1 MFSSFTLL
9 DGIILVAYLIV
20 VLSFGFYYSRRQA
33 KNPSD
38 YFLSGR
44 SMGWI
49 TVGMSIFATNISSE
63 HFIGLAGS
71 GAARGLAVGQFEIM
85 AIFIILILGWF
96 ISPVYIKSGVNTM
109 PEFLEKR
116 FDKRSRKFFA
126 ALSIILYIFT
136 KISVTLFA
144 GGILFYKIFGI
155 NIYASAIIIV
165 LITGIYSVI
174 GGATAVMKNH
184 IFQTVMLIL
193 GAVMLTVFGLMEVG
207 GFHGLQQKLPGNYF
221 SLFKPMSD
229 PDFPWTGIIFGAPI
243 VAFWYWCTD
252 QYIVQ
257 RVLSS
262 KSIEDA
268 RRGSILAA
276 CFKITPIFILVLPGL
291 IAVAL
296 FPEINGDDAYPTL
309 LASNILPMG
318 IKGFV
323 LAGLLSAIMSSL
335 ASVFNVTATIFTND
349 FYKPRHPE
357 ASDRKLVLVG
367 RLSTMVTIVA
377 AILCVPLVRVI
388 NSQVYLY
395 LQNIQ
400 SLVAP
405 PVTAVFLAGILSRK
419 VTARGALW
427 TLIIG
432 EMIGMSKLVLDM
444 MISMDMVHNTFL
456 LGIAQI
462 SFLHFTIMLFIVCV
476 FVIVLVSYIP
486 EDAEM
491 PGINK
496 VSYYFSDSIKD
507 VNYDGS
513 QTGALAGNRIN
524 LMFSL
529 VILIVVFI
537 FSFWG
542 IFF

>member
-1 MFSSFTLL
+1 MFSGFTLL
-9 DGIILVAYLIV
+9 DGIILIAYLIV
-20 VLSFGFYYSRRQA
+20 VLSFGFYYSRKQA

-38 YFLSGR
+38 YFLAGR

-49 TVGMSIFATNISSE
+49 AVGMSIFSTNISSE

-85 AIFIILILGWF
+85 AIFILLVLGWF
-96 ISPVYIKSGVNTM
+96 IAPVYIKSGVSTM

-116 FDKRSRKFFA
+116 FDARSRKFFA
-126 ALSIILYIFT
+126 TLSIILYIFT

-184 IFQTVMLIL
+184 IFQTIMLLL
-193 GAVMLTVFGLMEVG
+193 GAVMLTIFGLSEAG
-207 GFHGLQQKLPGNYF
+207 GFRGLQQKLPSDYF
-221 SLFKPMSD
+221 SMFKPMSD

-243 VAFWYWCTD
+243 IAFWYWCAD

-257 RVLSS
+257 RVLSAR
-262 KSIEDA
+262 SIDDA
-268 RRGSILAA
+268 RRGSLLAA
-276 CFKITPIFILVLPGL
+276 FFKITPIFILVLPGL

-296 FPEINGDDAYPTL
+296 FPEINGDEAYPTL

-323 LAGLLSAIMSSL
+323 LAGLLAAIMSSL
-335 ASVFNVTATIFTND
+335 ASVFNVTSALFTND
-349 FYKPRHPE
+349 FYKPKHPG

-367 RLSTMVTIVA
+367 RLATMVTIVA

-405 PVTAVFLAGILSRK
+405 PVTAVFIAGILSKR

-432 EMIGMSKLVLDM
+432 ELIGMAKLVLDM
-444 MISMDMVHNTFL
+444 MISMDMVHNTML
-456 LGIAQI
+456 LAVAQI
-462 SFLHFTIMLFIVCV
+462 SFLHFTIILFAICIIAIAV
-476 FVIVLVSYIP
+476 FSCIP
-486 EDAEM
+486 EETSV
-491 PGINK
+491 PGK
-496 VSYYFSDSIKD
+496 VSYFFSDSIRD
-507 VNYDGS
+507 VSYDTS
-513 QTGALAGNRIN
+513 QAGTLSGYRIN
-524 LMFSL
+524 LMISLVLLVVVLVFSL
-529 VILIVVFI
+529 
-537 FSFWG
+537 WG

>member
-1 MFSSFTLL
+1 
-9 DGIILVAYLIV
+9 
-20 VLSFGFYYSRRQA
+20 
-33 KNPSD
+33 
-38 YFLSGR
+38 
-44 SMGWI
+44 MGWI

-85 AIFIILILGWF
+85 AIFILLILGWF
-96 ISPVYIKSGVNTM
+96 IAPVYIKSGVNTM

-116 FDKRSRKFFA
+116 FDARSRKFFA

-184 IFQTVMLIL
+184 IFQTIMLIL
-193 GAVMLTVFGLMEVG
+193 GAVMLTVFGLSEAG
-207 GFHGLQQKLPGNYF
+207 GFRGLQQKLPADYF

-243 VAFWYWCTD
+243 IAFWYWCTD

-262 KSIEDA
+262 KSVDDA
-268 RRGSILAA
+268 RRGSLLAA
-276 CFKITPIFILVLPGL
+276 FFKITPIFILVLPGL

-296 FPEINGDDAYPTL
+296 FPEINGDEAYPTL

-318 IKGFV
+318 VKGFV

-335 ASVFNVTATIFTND
+335 ASVFNVTAALFTND

-377 AILCVPLVRVI
+377 AILCVPLVRVL

-405 PVTAVFLAGILSRK
+405 AVTVVFLAGILSRK
-419 VTARGALW
+419 VTARGAIW
-427 TLIIG
+427 TLVVG
-432 EMIGMSKLVLDM
+432 ETIGMAKLVLDM
-444 MISMDMVHNTFL
+444 MISMDMVHNTIL
-456 LGIAQI
+456 LSIAQI
-462 SFLHFTIMLFIVCV
+462 SFLHFTIVLFIICV
-476 FVIVLVSYIP
+476 FVIILVSYIP
-486 EDAEM
+486 EETEV

-496 VSYYFSDSIKD
+496 VSYFFSDSIKD
-507 VNYDGS
+507 VNYNS
-513 QTGALAGNRIN
+513 SPAGALTGNRVNI
-524 LMFSL
+524 MFSL
-529 VILIVVFI
+529 VILIVVFV
-537 FSFWG
+537 FSLWG